1 MYVLAPN
8 GIQTYTVSLRC
19 LETFSQ
25 RILLREPF
33 QYTSYLGFW
42 RFFKRTFP
50 YADYLVPQNSEFAR
64 DFFIAL
70 YICFDFIAPK
80 RLVGF
85 RQVAFVANPASVP
98 KTSVHENGNSV
109 FRKDEIRMPHQLGVA
124 APSGDSV
131 FPKQRN
137 KPKFRTFVSLRTDLG
152 HHFRAFLLRHGIH
165 FLQYHMRANKP
176 PQAIAGSTVTGKSA

>member
-1 MYVLAPN
+1 MRPIWA
-8 GIQTYTVSLRC
+8 
-19 LETFSQ
+19 
-25 RILLREPF
+25 
-33 QYTSYLGFW
+33 LGD
-42 RFFKRTFP
+42 FFKRTLP
-50 YADYLVPQNSEFAR
+50 YANYLVPQNSEFAR
-64 DFFIAL
+64 DFFVAL

-98 KTSVHENGNSV
+98 KASVHEYGNPV

-137 KPKFRTFVSLRTDLG
+137 KPKSRTFVSPSNGSWTSFQRVSSST
-152 HHFRAFLLRHGIH
+152 RYP
-165 FLQYHMRANKP
+165 FLQYHMRTNKS
-176 PQAIAGSTVTGKSA
+176 PQAIAGSTVTGTFLVF

>member
-1 MYVLAPN
+1 MLFKRTEILPQYER
-8 GIQTYTVSLRC
+8 TR
-19 LETFSQ
+19 FSS
-25 RILLREPF
+25 EPF
-33 QYTSYLGFW
+33 QYTSYLGFG
-42 RFFKRTFP
+42 RFFKRTLP
-50 YADYLVPQNSEFAR
+50 YADYLVPQKSEFER
-64 DFFIAL
+64 NFFVAL

-98 KTSVHENGNSV
+98 KASVHEYGNPV
-109 FRKDEIRMPHQLGVA
+109 FRKDEIRMPHQLGAA

-137 KPKFRTFVSLRTDLG
+137 KPKSRTFVSLRTDLG

-165 FLQYHMRANKP
+165 FLQYHMRTNKS

>member
-1 MYVLAPN
+1 MRTTLYPKIPSSRV
-8 GIQTYTVSLRC
+8 
-19 LETFSQ
+19 TF
-25 RILLREPF
+25 F
-33 QYTSYLGFW
+33 
-42 RFFKRTFP
+42 
-50 YADYLVPQNSEFAR
+50 V
-64 DFFIAL
+64 AL

-98 KTSVHENGNSV
+98 KASVHEYGNPV

-137 KPKFRTFVSLRTDLG
+137 KPKSRTFVSLRTDLG

-165 FLQYHMRANKP
+165 FLQYHMRTDNS
-176 PQAIAGSTVTGKSA
+176 PQTIASSTVTEKSA

>member
-1 MYVLAPN
+1 MISNA
-8 GIQTYTVSLRC
+8 IQTNGNITQPERAQLS
-19 LETFSQ
+19 S
-25 RILLREPF
+25 EPF
-33 QYTSYLGFW
+33 QYTFYLGFG
-42 RFFKRTFP
+42 RFFKRTLP
-50 YADYLVPQNSEFAR
+50 YADYLVPQKSEFAC

-85 RQVAFVANPASVP
+85 RQAAFVANSASVP
-98 KTSVHENGNSV
+98 KTSVHEYGNPV
-109 FRKDEIRMPHQLGVA
+109 FRENEIRMSHQFGVA
-124 APSGDSV
+124 APSGDTV

-165 FLQYHMRANKP
+165 CLFCNIIWKFKNNSL
-176 PQAIAGSTVTGKSA
+176 